1 MITPHSWSISP
12 STTDSPDS
20 HKTARRDRLAPS
32 RDIYSHSISDISS
45 PKIGIYSR
53 HHALER
59 QGEGNAP
66 VAKQSGCP
74 SAVRREPRSGRKR
87 SRYRL
92 CGRVCHVQAPCVPAY
107 TYCRA
112 GCSGRR
118 FLRFSCVLPCTRL
131 STIKSYNIR
140 FPGRRIS
147 RNPCKT
153 RAKRIL

>member
-1 MITPHSWSISP
+1 MYDWAKFGKICNIFLNAKEETYGKRCDCHSTGRAAADRQDA
-12 STTDSPDS
+12 STAGEQEDSQSANPAS
-20 HKTARRDRLAPS
+20 TAFDANAVRVR
-32 RDIYSHSISDISS
+32 
-45 PKIGIYSR
+45 IYSR
-53 HHALER
+53 HHALEK
-59 QGEGNAP
+59 QGEG
-66 VAKQSGCP
+66 GDC
-74 SAVRREPRSGRKR
+74 
-87 SRYRL
+87 L
-92 CGRVCHVQAPCVPAY
+92 CCRVCHVQAPCVPAY